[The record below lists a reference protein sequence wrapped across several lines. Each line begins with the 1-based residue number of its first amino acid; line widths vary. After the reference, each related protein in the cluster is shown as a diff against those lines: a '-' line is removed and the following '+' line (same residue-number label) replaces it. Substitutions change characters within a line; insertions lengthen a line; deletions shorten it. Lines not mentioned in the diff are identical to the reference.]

1 MTESKQAHAAIFFA
15 NLIYG
20 ANFSIAR
27 IAMPVYL
34 SPAGFIMLRVLF
46 ATLLF
51 ISLDRI
57 APSTRSLER
66 KDVFR
71 FIQLGLFGVAINQL
85 LFFEGLSRTS
95 NINAALIMTST
106 PILVTGMA
114 FLLLKDRLSFLQ
126 SIGILL
132 GLSGAITLIL
142 QYSGVSGS
150 PTAIGDLMVLLNA
163 ASYALFMVR
172 AKPMMKKY
180 GTVQVIKW
188 TFIFGTI
195 FVIPFGAPDLQG
207 VKWAEFPA
215 SVWFSIAFVLLFTTF
230 AAYLLNTFGLKHLS
244 PSIVSYYIYLQPI
257 FATLI
262 ARLITNEMVT
272 SVQILACLLIF
283 AGVYLV
289 NRRPLAKTES

>member
-1 MTESKQAHAAIFFA
+1 MKARKQAHAAIFFA

-27 IAMPVYL
+27 LAMPVYL
-34 SPAGFIMLRVLF
+34 SPSGFIMLRVIF

-51 ISLDRI
+51 IILDR
-57 APSTRSLER
+57 ASPSIRGLER
-66 KDVFR
+66 KDIFR
-71 FIQLGLFGVAINQL
+71 FVQLGLFGVAINQL

-106 PILVTGMA
+106 PILVSGMA
-114 FLLLKDRLSFLQ
+114 FILLKDRLNVIQ

-132 GLSGAITLIL
+132 GLSGAVTLIL
-142 QYSGVSGS
+142 QYKNASGA
-150 PTAIGDLMVLLNA
+150 PTALGDMMVLLNA

-180 GTVQVIKW
+180 GTIQVIKW
-188 TFIFGTI
+188 TFIFGTL
-195 FVIPFGAPDLQG
+195 FVIPFGAPGLQG
-207 VKWAEFPA
+207 VKWSEFPA
-215 SVWFSIAFVLLFTTF
+215 SAWFSVVFVLLFTTF

-244 PSIVSYYIYLQPI
+244 PSIVSYYIYLQPL

-262 ARLITNEMVT
+262 SRFITHEMVN
-272 SVQILACLLIF
+272 SVQIIACILIF
-283 AGVYLV
+283 SGVYLV
-289 NRRPLAKTES
+289 NRRMLVKPES

>member
-1 MTESKQAHAAIFFA
+1 MTERNQARASIFLA

-27 IAMPVYL
+27 IAMPQFL
-34 SPAGFIMLRVLF
+34 SPSGFIMLRVLF
-46 ATLLF
+46 ATALF
-51 ISLDRI
+51 IVLDRFS
-57 APSTRSLER
+57 PSIRPLER

-114 FLLLKDRLSFLQ
+114 FLLLKDRLSRLQ
-126 SIGILL
+126 SFGIIL

-142 QYSGVSGS
+142 QYKNVSGA
-150 PTAIGDLMVLLNA
+150 PTAYGDLMVFLNA
-163 ASYALFMVR
+163 ASYALFMVK

-180 GTVQVIKW
+180 GTIQVIKW

-195 FVIPFGAPDLQG
+195 FVIPFGAPELQN
-207 VKWAEFPA
+207 VKWDEFTTGA
-215 SVWFSIAFVLLFTTF
+215 WFSVAFVLLFTTF

-244 PSIVSYYIYLQPI
+244 PSVVSYYIYLKPI

-262 ARLITNEMVT
+262 SRFITHE
-272 SVQILACLLIF
+272 SVSSIQVLACILIF
-283 AGVYLV
+283 AGVYFV
-289 NRRPLAKTES
+289 NKSPLAKTES

>member
-1 MTESKQAHAAIFFA
+1 MTGHRQAHVAIFFA

-27 IAMPVYL
+27 LAMPQYI
-34 SPAGFIMLRVLF
+34 SPSGFIMLRVLF
-46 ATLLF
+46 ATALF
-51 ISLDRI
+51 IVLDRY
-57 APSTRSLER
+57 APSPQKLER

-114 FLLLKDRLSFLQ
+114 FLLLKDRLNFLQ
-126 SIGILL
+126 SFGIIL
-132 GLSGAITLIL
+132 GLSGAVTLIL
-142 QYSGVSGS
+142 QYNSVTGS
-150 PTAIGDLMVLLNA
+150 PTAYGDLMVLLNA

-180 GTVQVIKW
+180 GTIQVIKW

-195 FVIPFGAPDLQG
+195 FVIPFGAPQLQN
-207 VKWAEFPA
+207 VQWSEFPA
-215 SVWFSIAFVLLFTTF
+215 SAWFSVAFVLLFTTF

-244 PSIVSYYIYLQPI
+244 PSVVSYYIYLQPI

-262 ARLITNEMVT
+262 SRLITGEQVT
-272 SVQILACLLIF
+272 PVQILACILIF
-283 AGVYLV
+283 GGVYLV
-289 NRRPLAKTES
+289 NRRSLVKTES

>member
-1 MTESKQAHAAIFFA
+1 MTGRKQAHAAIFIA

-27 IAMPVYL
+27 IAMPQYL
-34 SPAGFIMLRVLF
+34 SPSGFIMLRVLF
-46 ATLLF
+46 ATALF
-51 ISLDRI
+51 IILDRM
-57 APSTRSLER
+57 APSVRPLER

-114 FLLLKDRLSFLQ
+114 FLLLKDRLTILQ

-132 GLSGAITLIL
+132 GLSGAVTLIL
-142 QYSGVSGS
+142 QYSNPSGS
-150 PTAIGDLMVLLNA
+150 STAYGDLMVLLNA

-180 GTVQVIKW
+180 GTIQVIKW
-188 TFIFGTI
+188 TFIFGTL
-195 FVIPFGAPDLQG
+195 FVVPFGAPELQG
-207 VKWAEFPA
+207 LKWGEFPA
-215 SVWFSIAFVLLFTTF
+215 SAWLSIAFVLLFTTF

-244 PSIVSYYIYLQPI
+244 PSVVSYYIYLQPL

-262 ARLITNEMVT
+262 SRLITNEMVT
-272 SVQILACLLIF
+272 SVQVLACILIF

-289 NRRPLAKTES
+289 NRRPLVKTES

>member
-1 MTESKQAHAAIFFA
+1 MTGQKQAHLAIFFA

-27 IAMPVYL
+27 IAMPQFI
-34 SPAGFIMLRVLF
+34 SPSGFIMLRVIF
-46 ATLLF
+46 ATVLF
-51 ISLDRI
+51 IVLDRVS
-57 APSTRSLER
+57 PSTRPLEK

-114 FLLLKDRLSFLQ
+114 FLLLKDRLSLIQ
-126 SIGILL
+126 SAGILL

-142 QYSGVSGS
+142 QYKHASGS
-150 PTAIGDLMVLLNA
+150 PTAYGDLMVLLNA

-180 GTVQVIKW
+180 GTIQVIKW
-188 TFIFGTI
+188 TFIFGTV
-195 FVIPFGAPDLQG
+195 FVIPFGAPELQR
-207 VKWAEFPA
+207 VSWADFTFA
-215 SVWFSIAFVLLFTTF
+215 AWFSVAFVLLFTTF

-244 PSIVSYYIYLQPI
+244 PSVVSYYIYLQPI

-262 ARLITNEMVT
+262 SRFITNEMVT
-272 SVQILACLLIF
+272 SVQIIACVLIF

-289 NRRPLAKTES
+289 NKRSFVKTES

>member
-1 MTESKQAHAAIFFA
+1 MTERKQAHFAIFLA

-27 IAMPVYL
+27 IAMPQYL
-34 SPAGFIMLRVLF
+34 SPSGFIMLRVLF
-46 ATLLF
+46 ATGLF
-51 ISLDRI
+51 IFLDRFS
-57 APSTRSLER
+57 PLTRPLEK

-114 FLLLKDRLSFLQ
+114 FLLLKDRLSLPQ
-126 SIGILL
+126 TVGILL
-132 GLSGAITLIL
+132 GLSGAVTLIL
-142 QYSGVSGS
+142 QYNSASGS
-150 PTAIGDLMVLLNA
+150 PTAYGDLMVLLNA

-172 AKPMMKKY
+172 AKPMMRKY
-180 GTVQVIKW
+180 GTIQVIKW
-188 TFIFGTI
+188 TFIFGTL
-195 FVIPFGAPDLQG
+195 FVIPFGAPELQG
-207 VKWAEFPA
+207 INWGEFPA
-215 SVWFSIAFVLLFTTF
+215 SAWFSIAFVLIFTTF
-230 AAYLLNTFGLKHLS
+230 GAYLLNTFGLKHLS

-262 ARLITNEMVT
+262 SRLITNEMVT
-272 SVQILACLLIF
+272 SVQILACMLIF

-289 NRRPLAKTES
+289 NKRPLVKTES

>member
-1 MTESKQAHAAIFFA
+1 MTERNQAHASIFFA

-27 IAMPVYL
+27 IAMPQFL
-34 SPAGFIMLRVLF
+34 SPSGFIMLRVIF

-51 ISLDRI
+51 IILDRLS
-57 APSTRSLER
+57 PSVRPIER

-114 FLLLKDRLSFLQ
+114 FLLLKDRLTPMQGL
-126 SIGILL
+126 GILL
-132 GLSGAITLIL
+132 GLSGAVTLIL
-142 QYSGVSGS
+142 QYKTASGS
-150 PTAIGDLMVLLNA
+150 PTALGDLMVLLNA

-172 AKPMMKKY
+172 AKPLMKKY
-180 GTVQVIKW
+180 GTIQVIKW
-188 TFIFGTI
+188 TFIFGTL
-195 FVIPFGAPDLQG
+195 FVIPFGAPELQK
-207 VKWAEFPA
+207 VQWSDFTAA
-215 SVWFSIAFVLLFTTF
+215 AWFSVAFVLLFTTF

-244 PSIVSYYIYLQPI
+244 PSVVSYYIYLQPI

-262 ARLITNEMVT
+262 SRFITNEMVS
-272 SVQILACLLIF
+272 SVQVLACILIF
-283 AGVYLV
+283 AGVYCV
-289 NRRPLAKTES
+289 NRRTLVKTES